1 MFSSCSSVLELLEAN
16 NNFLGRLK
24 QISTESKPLS
34 NAMLSLLKLVDQF
47 QGLWNKIEERRIET
61 LGAEI
66 RQLWDWFVSLLDQAR
81 QL

>member
-1 MFSSCSSVLELLEAN
+1 
-16 NNFLGRLK
+16 
-24 QISTESKPLS
+24 
-34 NAMLSLLKLVDQF
+34 MLSLLKLVDQF
-47 QGLWNKIEERRIET
+47 QGLWNKIEEGRIET

>member
-47 QGLWNKIEERRIET
+47 QGLWNKIEEGRIET

>member
-1 MFSSCSSVLELLEAN
+1 VFSSCSSVLELLEAN

-47 QGLWNKIEERRIET
+47 QGLWNKIEEGRIET

>member
-47 QGLWNKIEERRIET
+47 QGLWNRIEERRIET

>member
-16 NNFLGRLK
+16 NIFLGRLK

-34 NAMLSLLKLVDQF
+34 NAILSLLKLVDQF
-47 QGLWNKIEERRIET
+47 QGLWNKIEEGRIES